1 MSEHQEED
9 HHEDELEHFNYEQDK
24 LVSGHGGL
32 YSVNLNLM
40 GSTRLV
46 LPKINKK
53 NKKKYKHC
61 DF

>member
-53 NKKKYKHC
+53 KK
-61 DF
+61 